1 MANTDNGGGPE
12 WDDMIE
18 AVMDSMPQRLS
29 NREWRSVNESVHTI
43 IKAYVDD
50 IFERSSIGFL
60 KSREGKSEVRLWM
73 SIGQD
78 CVDFQKGFDT
88 EEAIAESYSVEGLK
102 LARDV
107 LNARIEEMERE
118 GCP

>member
-43 IKAYVDD
+43 IKC
-50 IFERSSIGFL
+50 S
-60 KSREGKSEVRLWM
+60 
-73 SIGQD
+73 
-78 CVDFQKGFDT
+78 
-88 EEAIAESYSVEGLK
+88 GLQ
-102 LARDV
+102 
-107 LNARIEEMERE
+107 
-118 GCP
+118 